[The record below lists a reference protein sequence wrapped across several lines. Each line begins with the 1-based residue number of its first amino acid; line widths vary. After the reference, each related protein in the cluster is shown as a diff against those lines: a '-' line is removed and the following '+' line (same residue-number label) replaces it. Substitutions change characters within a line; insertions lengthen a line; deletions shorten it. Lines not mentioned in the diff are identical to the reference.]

1 MLIHCPECLTSFR
14 FRATRFKGFKGA
26 RVRCRNCGAMIVVLN
41 PAMSP
46 ASPPRAAGPAG
57 PPESAAPG
65 SGSGIRERTSG
76 EDPTG
81 DQTGQGDPSLWP
93 VYNNGGD
100 ARDQPGPG
108 DSGAT
113 EESPAAPPES
123 EVPPEIRVEARE
135 QKTTLE
141 GYDISERI
149 AVEPDPDES
158 LTGQEEA
165 SPPSAFREP
174 RPSFP
179 EDDVYAP
186 LVEVLPP
193 LQGEEWPPPNSS
205 SSAPP
210 SLGYSPRPS
219 YKVIT
224 DFVLI
229 TVILVFGGVCG
240 YFALRYILSVIGV
253 DLG

>member
-1 MLIHCPECLTSFR
+1 MLIHCPECRTGFR
-14 FRATRFKGFKGA
+14 FEKRWMRGYKGA
-26 RVRCRNCGAMIVVLN
+26 RVRCRNCGSMIVILN

-46 ASPPRAAGPAG
+46 VSPPRAAGPAG

-81 DQTGQGDPSLWP
+81 DRMGQGDPSLWP
-93 VYNNGGD
+93 VYNNGGETQE
-100 ARDQPGPG
+100 QPGSG

-113 EESPAAPPES
+113 EESAGAPPES
-123 EVPPEIRVEARE
+123 EVSPEIRVEAGGKE
-135 QKTTLE
+135 TA
-141 GYDISERI
+141 GDGFDISERI
-149 AVEPDPDES
+149 AVEPDPDEFP
-158 LTGQEEA
+158 TGQEEF

-205 SSAPP
+205 PGAPP

-224 DFVLI
+224 DFALI

-240 YFALRYILSVIGV
+240 YFALRYILNVIGV

>member
-1 MLIHCPECLTSFR
+1 MLIHCPECRTGFR
-14 FRATRFKGFKGA
+14 FEKRWMRGYKGA
-26 RVRCRNCGAMIVVLN
+26 RVRCRNCGSMIVVLN

-46 ASPPRAAGPAG
+46 ASSPRAAGPAG

-65 SGSGIRERTSG
+65 SGSKIRERTSG

-81 DQTGQGDPSLWP
+81 DRMGQENPSLWL
-93 VYNNGGD
+93 VYNNGRD

-113 EESPAAPPES
+113 KESAAAPPES

-135 QKTTLE
+135 QETTLE

-158 LTGQEEA
+158 PTGQEEA
-165 SPPSAFREP
+165 SPPSVFWEP

-193 LQGEEWPPPNSS
+193 RQGEEWPPPNSS
-205 SSAPP
+205 SGALP
-210 SLGYSPRPS
+210 SLGYSQRS
-219 YKVIT
+219 AYRVVT
-224 DFVLI
+224 DFALI
-229 TVILVFGGVCG
+229 TVILIFGGVCG
-240 YFALRYILSVIGV
+240 YFALRYLLNVVGV